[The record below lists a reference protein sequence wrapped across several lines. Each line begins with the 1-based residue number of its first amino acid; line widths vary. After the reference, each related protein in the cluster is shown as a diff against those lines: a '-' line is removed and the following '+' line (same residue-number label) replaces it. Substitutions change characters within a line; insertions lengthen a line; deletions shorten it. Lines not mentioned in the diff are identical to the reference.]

1 MTEDRM
7 DDARLEDLARR
18 LGAGAAE
25 RLNVE
30 HVAGA
35 VVERLRNEP
44 KIERSGPSPWWL
56 QPKWLRV
63 AAAVVL
69 MVGVG
74 LVVRGLRHSG
84 SRHTAHYIAE
94 ELQDLSTGQLREVL
108 GTLNE
113 TLEAASPPSSDDD
126 LNDLTTEQLQALLRS
141 LEG

>member
-1 MTEDRM
+1 M
-7 DDARLEDLARR
+7 DDPKLEELARR

-30 HVAGA
+30 RVAGA

-44 KIERSGPSPWWL
+44 KIERRGPSPWWL
-56 QPKWLRV
+56 QPTWLRV
-63 AAAVVL
+63 AAVVAL

-74 LVVRGLRHSG
+74 LVVRGWMQSG
-84 SRHTAHYIAE
+84 SRHSAHYIAE

-108 GTLNE
+108 GTLDE
-113 TLEAASPPSSDDD
+113 TLDAASPPSSDDD
-126 LNDLTTEQLQALLRS
+126 LNDLTTEQLQELLRS

>member
-1 MTEDRM
+1 MTDDQM
-7 DDARLEDLARR
+7 DDARLEELARR

-30 HVAGA
+30 RVAGA

-44 KIERSGPSPWWL
+44 KIERRGPSPWWM
-56 QPKWLRV
+56 QPKWLR
-63 AAAVVL
+63 AAAVVVL

-74 LVVRGLRHSG
+74 LVVRELMQSGYRHQ
-84 SRHTAHYIAE
+84 AHYIAE
-94 ELQDLSTGQLREVL
+94 DLQDLSASQLREVL
-108 GTLNE
+108 GTLDE
-113 TLEAASPPSSDDD
+113 TLQAATPPSSGDD

>member
-1 MTEDRM
+1 MTDDRM
-7 DDARLEDLARR
+7 DDDKLEQLARR

-35 VVERLRNEP
+35 VVERLRHDP
-44 KIERSGPSPWWL
+44 KIERRRPSPWWL
-56 QPKWLRV
+56 QSTWLRV
-63 AAAVVL
+63 AAVVAL
-69 MVGVG
+69 MVGGG
-74 LVVRGLRHSG
+74 LVVRGWMPSG
-84 SRHTAHYIAE
+84 SRHSAHYIAE
-94 ELQDLSTGQLREVL
+94 ELQDLSTTQLREVL
-108 GTLNE
+108 GTLDE